1 MHTLIVDDEPLARN
15 ELNYLLEQC
24 EEVTSVTEADSI
36 EEALEQMLKKT
47 VDLIFLDIHLTNE
60 SGLTLAEKIKQVKN
74 PPLIVFATAYD
85 DYAIKAFEL
94 NAKDYVLKPFEQKR
108 IQQAVTKA
116 YKTHQNEKQQVH
128 ELPEEP
134 LKAIPV
140 QLDDRIFLV
149 KIEEIIA
156 VGVENGE
163 TTIYTK
169 KREYPINEPLSAIE
183 KKICHHAFLRVHRS
197 YLINVNAID
206 EIQPWFNHT
215 YQVTLENQLKIPVS
229 RSYMKDVR
237 EHVGL

>member
-15 ELNYLLEQC
+15 ELAYLLEQC
-24 EEVTSVTEADSI
+24 EEVTSVSEADSI
-36 EEALEQMLKKT
+36 EEALEEMLQKT

-85 DYAIKAFEL
+85 DYAVKAFEL
-94 NAKDYVLKPFEQKR
+94 DAKDYVLKPFEQSR

-116 YKTHQNEKQQVH
+116 YETHQKENQQLQ
-128 ELPEEP
+128 ELPQEP
-134 LKAIPV
+134 LNALPI
-140 QLDDRIFLV
+140 QLNDRIFLV

-156 VGVENGE
+156 VGVENGA

-169 KREYPINEPLSAIE
+169 KREYPINEPLSTIE
-183 KKICHHAFLRVHRS
+183 KKICHRTFLRVHRS
-197 YLINVNAID
+197 YLINVNAIA

-229 RSYMKDVR
+229 RSYMKDFR
-237 EHVGL
+237 EQVGL